1 MDCSTAAGAAVTAS
15 TAAGLLTTLPDVAV
29 ILVLPAATPLA
40 EPAVLMVASA
50 GIEELQVTLEVRF
63 WVLLSL

>member
-15 TAAGLLTTLPDVAV
+15 TDAGLLTTLPDVAV

-40 EPAVLMVASA
+40 EPAVVMVASA